1 MATKLSSIQRSMY
14 KNTIGDIDIQY
25 NILQETGK
33 DATNIAGVLKKGE
46 VRLGEINIAVD
57 GTMNI
62 YTYPGLNNE
71 EKKNIV
77 STVIDDVQQIYDELN
92 QQ

>member
-1 MATKLSSIQRSMY
+1 MVTKLSSIQRSVY
-14 KNTIGDIDIQY
+14 KNTIGDVNIQY
-25 NILQETGK
+25 NISQETGK
-33 DATNIAGVLKKGE
+33 DATNITGVLKKGE

-62 YTYPGLNNE
+62 YTHPGLNND

-77 STVIDDVQQIYDELN
+77 STVIDDVQQIYNELN
-92 QQ
+92 Q

>member
-1 MATKLSSIQRSMY
+1 MY

-62 YTYPGLNNE
+62 YTYPGLNND

-77 STVIDDVQQIYDELN
+77 SAVIDDVQQIYDELN